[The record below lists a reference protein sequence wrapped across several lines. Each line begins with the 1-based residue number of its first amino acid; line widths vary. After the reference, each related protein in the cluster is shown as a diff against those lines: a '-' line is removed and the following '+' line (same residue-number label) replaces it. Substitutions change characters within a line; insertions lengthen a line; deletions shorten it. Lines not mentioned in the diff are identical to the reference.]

1 MSYTE
6 ELHDLRLKVERI
18 RHLSAVAERL
28 NERKAELEQKLYDL
42 RAVLQAEEYDV
53 ERLEGRSFAA
63 LFYAVIGQKAEKLD
77 KERREAYAAKL
88 KCDVAQQELDSV
100 NEEISAVYAE
110 LAPLSGCANRYEVL
124 LKLRRD
130 ELRNSKSETGEEL
143 RRLEEELAVL
153 ENHHREILEAISSG
167 EKALSLVDSVL
178 NQLREAQSLGN
189 WDIWGGGTLVNLA
202 KHDHLDSAQ
211 GQIAVLQDELRRF
224 KNEALD
230 VDLNVHADVKVNI
243 EGFDR
248 FADYFFDNVF
258 HDLRIQDSIDA
269 SVSQVES
276 IRRQIEPL
284 MNQLRDMQTA
294 TQHQVQAAGVRLR
307 EFLTDAGVQ

>member
-1 MSYTE
+1 MPYTE
-6 ELHDLRLKVERI
+6 ELHDLRLKVERAG
-18 RHLSAVAERL
+18 HLSAVAARL
-28 NERKAELEQKLYDL
+28 RERKTELEQKLYDL
-42 RAVLQAEEYDV
+42 RAVLHAEEYDV
-53 ERLEGRSFAA
+53 ERLEGHSFAA
-63 LFYAVIGQKAEKLD
+63 LFYTIIGRKPEKLD

-88 KCDVAQQELDSV
+88 KCDVAQQELDSL
-100 NEEISAVYAE
+100 NAELDAVYAE

-124 LKLRRD
+124 LQLRRD
-130 ELRNSKSETGEEL
+130 ELRASGSEAGEEL
-143 RRLEEELAVL
+143 RRLEEALALL
-153 ENHHREILEAISSG
+153 ENRHREILEAIASG

-178 NQLREAQSLGN
+178 GQLREAQSLGS

-224 KNEALD
+224 KSEALD
-230 VDLNVHADVKVNI
+230 VDLTVHADVKVNV

-248 FADYFFDNVF
+248 FADYFFDNIF
-258 HDLRIQDSIDA
+258 HDLKIQDSIDA

-294 TQHQVQAAGVRLR
+294 NQREVQAAQTRLR
-307 EFLTDAGVQ
+307 DFLADAGLQ